1 MRKLFCKND
10 AADFEDLPAFNE
22 EKVSLTMIVAGV
34 CAAVV
39 AVAAVV
45 GARFTTLL
53 LTLRFFFRFLLDL
66 FESNTPDPEKR
77 ISSGLGFCCFLKTMR
92 ERAYLSQS
100 STRLPQKGQ

>member
-39 AVAAVV
+39 AVAAITATIVCLRNRWP
-45 GARFTTLL
+45 GHDGCRQLL
-53 LTLRFFFRFLLDL
+53 
-66 FESNTPDPEKR
+66 
-77 ISSGLGFCCFLKTMR
+77 
-92 ERAYLSQS
+92 
-100 STRLPQKGQ
+100 